1 MGPIVQV
8 NSPSGSQG
16 HLTPFD
22 QNYKGGLQYVQFDDN
37 SYVAVWE
44 EVQDRSNLGIGY
56 QRFDSEGNPLP
67 PQLIKGFS
75 TGTPYTGSTSYN
87 PNAPTNFTIEKGQ
100 GLNDFTVNLKSTGE
114 TLNVNATS
122 INQSATTGA
131 EVENLQIIPIDA
143 GTRGEISMVAVWAE
157 KNDLNTYDIRYQKFD
172 NQGNKH
178 GEELL
183 VVSNNSDSVLTNLST
198 NEFTL
203 SIIWVLSYR

>member
-75 TGTPYTGSTSYN
+75 TGT
-87 PNAPTNFTIEKGQ
+87 
-100 GLNDFTVNLKSTGE
+100 
-114 TLNVNATS
+114 S
-122 INQSATTGA
+122 IYRIN
-131 EVENLQIIPIDA
+131 II
-143 GTRGEISMVAVWAE
+143 
-157 KNDLNTYDIRYQKFD
+157 
-172 NQGNKH
+172 
-178 GEELL
+178 
-183 VVSNNSDSVLTNLST
+183 
-198 NEFTL
+198 
-203 SIIWVLSYR
+203 